1 MSARDSFDRIYRALT
16 ILEQCFDENR
26 GTVNLTYKEMMYIY
40 LIDFTDGCTVSKL
53 AETIGVSLPAVTK
66 RINSLEERG
75 FVTRTRSEG
84 DGRVKTIGLSDK
96 GREEARAAGRLMRD
110 EGLDFDVCYTSFLKR
125 AIHTLNLALEEMDRE
140 WLPVVKAWQLN
151 ERHYGALQ
159 GLNKAETAQKFGED
173 QVKIWRRSYATPPPE
188 LSPEDPRNPANQEMF
203 RTVPKGSLPL
213 TESLRETVARAVP
226 YFDEEIKPRM
236 LAGERVLIAAHGN
249 SLRALVK
256 VFDGM
261 SEDEIV
267 GVNIPTGVPLVYEFD
282 RDFNVVSKRYLGDQ
296 DAVAAKMNA
305 VANQGKS
312 K

>member
-1 MSARDSFDRIYRALT
+1 MHGIPMVIQMTDTMRLVLLRHGESVWNK
-16 ILEQCFDENR
+16 EN
-26 GTVNLTYKEMMYIY
+26 L
-40 LIDFTDGCTVSKL
+40 FTGWTDVDL
-53 AETIGVSLPAVTK
+53 
-66 RINSLEERG
+66 
-75 FVTRTRSEG
+75 SE
-84 DGRVKTIGLSDK
+84 K
-96 GREEARAAGRLMRD
+96 GREEARAAGKLMRD

-159 GLNKAETAQKFGED
+159 GLNKAETAQKFGEE

-188 LSPEDPRNPANQEMF
+188 LSPDDPRNPANQDMF
-203 RTVPKGSLPL
+203 RKVPRGCLPL
-213 TESLRETVARAVP
+213 TESLKETVARAVP
-226 YFDEEIKPRM
+226 YFDDEIKPRM

-296 DAVAAKMNA
+296 DAVNAKMAA

>member
-1 MSARDSFDRIYRALT
+1 MADTMRLVLLRHGESVWNK
-16 ILEQCFDENR
+16 EN
-26 GTVNLTYKEMMYIY
+26 L
-40 LIDFTDGCTVSKL
+40 FTGWTDV
-53 AETIGVSLPAVTK
+53 
-66 RINSLEERG
+66 
-75 FVTRTRSEG
+75 
-84 DGRVKTIGLSDK
+84 DLSDK
-96 GREEARAAGRLMRD
+96 GRQEAKAAGALMRQ
-110 EGLDFDVCYTSFLKR
+110 EGPDFDVCYTSFLKR

-159 GLNKAETAQKFGED
+159 GLNKSETAQKYGEE
-173 QVKIWRRSYATPPPE
+173 QVRVWRRSYATPPPE
-188 LSPEDPRNPANQEMF
+188 LSPEDERNPANQEMF
-203 RTVPKGSLPL
+203 RSVPKECLPL
-213 TESLRETVARAVP
+213 TESLKETVARAVS

-296 DAVAAKMNA
+296 DAINAKMAA

>member
-1 MSARDSFDRIYRALT
+1 MSDTMRLVLLRHGESVWNK
-16 ILEQCFDENR
+16 EN
-26 GTVNLTYKEMMYIY
+26 L
-40 LIDFTDGCTVSKL
+40 FTGWTDVD
-53 AETIGVSLPAVTK
+53 I
-66 RINSLEERG
+66 
-75 FVTRTRSEG
+75 
-84 DGRVKTIGLSDK
+84 SDK
-96 GREEARAAGRLMRD
+96 GREEARSAGRLMRD
-110 EGLDFDVCYTSFLKR
+110 EGLDYDVCYTSFLKR

-140 WLPVVKAWQLN
+140 WLPVTKAWQLN

-159 GLNKAETAQKFGED
+159 GLNKADTAAKYGEE

-188 LSPEDPRNPANQEMF
+188 LSADDERNPANQEMF
-203 RTVPKGSLPL
+203 RTVPRECLPL
-213 TESLRETVARAVP
+213 TESLKETVARAVP

-256 VFDGM
+256 VFDGL

-296 DAVAAKMNA
+296 DAVNAKMAA
-305 VANQGKS
+305 VANQGKKS
-312 K
+312 

>member
-1 MSARDSFDRIYRALT
+1 MSDTMRLVLLRHGESVWNK
-16 ILEQCFDENR
+16 EN
-26 GTVNLTYKEMMYIY
+26 L
-40 LIDFTDGCTVSKL
+40 FTGWTDV
-53 AETIGVSLPAVTK
+53 
-66 RINSLEERG
+66 
-75 FVTRTRSEG
+75 
-84 DGRVKTIGLSDK
+84 DLSDK
-96 GREEARAAGRLMRD
+96 GREEARSAGRLMRD

-140 WLPVVKAWQLN
+140 WLPVIKAWQLN

-159 GLNKAETAQKFGED
+159 GLNKADTAAKYGEE

-188 LSPEDPRNPANQEMF
+188 LSADDERNPANQEMF
-203 RTVPKGSLPL
+203 RTVPRECLPL
-213 TESLRETVARAVP
+213 TESLKETVARAVP

-249 SLRALVK
+249 SLRSLVK
-256 VFDGM
+256 VFDGL

-296 DAVAAKMNA
+296 DAVNAKMAA
-305 VANQGKS
+305 VANQGKKS
-312 K
+312 